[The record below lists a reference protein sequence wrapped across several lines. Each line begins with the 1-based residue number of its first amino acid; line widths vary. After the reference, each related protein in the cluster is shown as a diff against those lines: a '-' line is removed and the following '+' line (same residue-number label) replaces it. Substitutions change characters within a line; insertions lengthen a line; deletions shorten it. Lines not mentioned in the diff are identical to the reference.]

1 MADKK
6 KILKV
11 MAKVA
16 TIALI
21 AITLILAFY
30 IMANRLGLS
39 DKLDF
44 GAGAYYYADIPDF
57 KKYVREDI
65 FQTKVPY
72 WIHVLL
78 FLIWGWLM
86 YKLWCWIDRKDK

>member
-21 AITLILAFY
+21 VITLILALY

-57 KKYVREDI
+57 KKYVREDL

>member
-6 KILKV
+6 KIFKV
-11 MAKVA
+11 MTKVA

-21 AITLILAFY
+21 VITLILAFY

-57 KKYVREDI
+57 KKYVREDL

>member
-1 MADKK
+1 
-6 KILKV
+6 

-21 AITLILAFY
+21 AITLFLALY

-57 KKYVREDI
+57 KKYLKEDI
-65 FQTKVPY
+65 FQTTVPY

-86 YKLWCWIDRKDK
+86 YKLWCWIDKKDR

>member
-57 KKYVREDI
+57 KKYVREDL